1 MDENAGWNDDYPM
14 WDEPSDR
21 FGRNQPP
28 PYPEPHG
35 PAGRGTSNDRGREYR
50 QSPNLGQQRGRA
62 VPARLPEEPALGPG
76 KRSDGR
82 GRRAGAPGQTS
93 YQWAAKQRKHIL
105 STRRGRIITA
115 IVSACL
121 LLGMFGTVGLAY
133 AEYRHVKSQAAV
145 GLTDLK
151 SAEVDLKT
159 LETNPFDT
167 TAITAAQG
175 ELTQANLAFIQ
186 MNDSIQHIPGVLGL
200 VPIVGSEVDAVLQ
213 IGPIA
218 VEATQAGVLG
228 CQILGILAPKL
239 KNPLTTSIAGL
250 TTTDI
255 ATIDGKFTTLYSLAS
270 TILAQVRALPP
281 SATSLDPRLGPLLSS
296 VSTNMPQFEQGLQ
309 DAKNVVAMLPQLLG
323 VGKPANYLLEVMD
336 STELRPGGGFIGNF
350 GDVTLSGGR
359 MQGKPQIKDVDLL
372 DQHYKGITLPSQ
384 FSWFTSGGRVLG
396 FRDSNLDADF
406 PSDAKRAIQIYN
418 YENGSSVLDNNS
430 AGPITSFQG
439 VIAVT
444 PQLIEQAMAITGNI
458 TLPQY
463 GGLVV
468 TPQNLI
474 DTIHIYQLTP
484 GLGGSDTQI
493 DPSCQSSQRKVFTC
507 YLFKAFLSKLGQ
519 ASSTNFGKLGK
530 LVENAIHGKDIQ
542 IYLANPG
549 AEALLQHHDLASAIT
564 APTSGDGLMVVD
576 ANVGGIKANNQIQYT
591 WNDRISLDASGDAT
605 HHLMLTYDWPNTPYN
620 SYYSFPCMTC
630 SLAYQDF
637 LRIYIPKDATHIL
650 PPDTSELDPFH
661 APTVT
666 TGFNMTVV
674 EGLLYQPIG
683 TKSTVSLSWT
693 VPHAALRTGGSWLYQ
708 YAVEKQAGINT
719 RPVDVSLT
727 LPACARIAGPL
738 QGFTT
743 PTAQSAIYN
752 QSALTSDVTLS
763 LGYTC

>member
-14 WDEPSDR
+14 WEEPSDR
-21 FGRNQPP
+21 FDRNQPP

-35 PAGRGTSNDRGREYR
+35 PAGRGTSNDRGREYGKRRTWNSRNEEEHGSFENWESVWTPAWQRDQLPPVPPGNRRSEYR
-50 QSPNLGQQRGRA
+50 QSPSLGQQRGRA
-62 VPARLPEEPALGPG
+62 VPARLPEEPAVGPG
-76 KRSDGR
+76 KRSDDR

-121 LLGMFGTVGLAY
+121 LLGIFGTVGLAY
-133 AEYRHVKSQAAV
+133 AEYHHVKSQAAV

-151 SAEVDLKT
+151 AAEVDLKT

-167 TAITAAQG
+167 TAIMAAQG

-239 KNPLTTSIAGL
+239 KNPLSTSIAGL
-250 TTTDI
+250 TTADI

-406 PSDAKRAIQIYN
+406 PSDAKRALQIYN

-444 PQLIEQAMAITGNI
+444 PLADRASDGHHRQYYAAPVRWLSSDSTEFDRYYSHLPTHPRAGRIRHPDRSQLPELAAQSIYLLSLQGVPFKTGAGK
-458 TLPQY
+458 LHQFWEAGEAGRKRDSRQGY
-463 GGLVV
+463 S
-468 TPQNLI
+468 NL
-474 DTIHIYQLTP
+474 
-484 GLGGSDTQI
+484 
-493 DPSCQSSQRKVFTC
+493 SCQSGGRSPPAASRPGIGDHRAHKRRRSDGGGCQCGRYQSQ
-507 YLFKAFLSKLGQ
+507 
-519 ASSTNFGKLGK
+519 
-530 LVENAIHGKDIQ
+530 
-542 IYLANPG
+542 
-549 AEALLQHHDLASAIT
+549 
-564 APTSGDGLMVVD
+564 
-576 ANVGGIKANNQIQYT
+576 
-591 WNDRISLDASGDAT
+591 
-605 HHLMLTYDWPNTPYN
+605 
-620 SYYSFPCMTC
+620 
-630 SLAYQDF
+630 
-637 LRIYIPKDATHIL
+637 
-650 PPDTSELDPFH
+650 
-661 APTVT
+661 
-666 TGFNMTVV
+666 
-674 EGLLYQPIG
+674 
-683 TKSTVSLSWT
+683 
-693 VPHAALRTGGSWLYQ
+693 
-708 YAVEKQAGINT
+708 
-719 RPVDVSLT
+719 
-727 LPACARIAGPL
+727 
-738 QGFTT
+738 
-743 PTAQSAIYN
+743 
-752 QSALTSDVTLS
+752 
-763 LGYTC
+763 